1 MDKEYG
7 GLETLQVWQAAMSF
21 VETIYREVIPHL
33 PSNERFALRDQ
44 LQRAVQSIPAN
55 LAEGYGRY
63 HFADRIRFCYIA
75 RGSVEEVF
83 TFLEIARRL
92 NYISEDNHRRVQQEL
107 QRVKQM
113 INGYIRYLRGQQHA
127 PHTSPKK

>member
-7 GLETLQVWQAAMSF
+7 GLETLRVWQAAMAF
-21 VETIYREVIPHL
+21 VETIYHEVIPHL

-92 NYISEDNHRRVQQEL
+92 NYISEDNHRQVQQEL

-113 INGYIRYLRGQQHA
+113 INGYIRYLRSQQHTQ
-127 PHTSPKK
+127 HTSPKK